1 MDRSPQRPA
10 WRSRA
15 VSLPIAL
22 CGLGLVLASALPAL
36 AQVELVA
43 STEPL
48 TAEEQRAKFHLP
60 PGFEIQLVAAEPE
73 IRKPINLAFDARG
86 RLYATESVE
95 YPFPAKDDAPH
106 RDVIKIF
113 DNLAPDGHA
122 QSITTFAEGL
132 NIPIGV
138 LPVNGGVLAYSIP
151 NISFFPDANG
161 DDRADERRPY
171 YGTFGFVD
179 THGMGSSFRRWIDG
193 WIYGCHG
200 FANNSEIVGADGKP
214 VVMHSGNTYRLR
226 ENGSHIEYFTHGQV
240 NPFGLA
246 FDPLGNLYSSD
257 CHTLPIYMLL
267 RGAWYPSF
275 GKPHDGM
282 GYGPE
287 MIGHLHNSTGIAG
300 VVYYAADH
308 FPAEYRDTV
317 FIGNP
322 VTGRVNRDQLEPH
335 GSTYKAVELQDFI
348 SCDDP
353 WFRPVDLQLG
363 PDGALYIADF
373 YNRIIGH
380 YEVPITHPGRD
391 RERGRIWR
399 VVYRGEQ
406 NDAPPARVMRNLK
419 EIATAEPLVALLAD
433 ENLTV
438 RTLATN
444 ELADRWTS
452 LAPADLLLQVVRES
466 KHAPQRAHA
475 LWLLERHGRLDD
487 ALVEKLAADEDRL
500 VRVHLVRAL
509 AERAEWSSSP
519 LDVRALVVAKLGD
532 PDPFV
537 RRVAADALGRH
548 PRGDQLQPLLALW
561 RATPGD
567 DTHLV
572 HVARMALR
580 DHLLVDDIYAEAER
594 LAAANEDDSRR
605 LADVSLGVHN
615 GRSAQ
620 FLAAHLQR
628 AKPTTAEVGLYL
640 HHAIR
645 FVAEDQ
651 LADAFA
657 LAGGFQDRSAA
668 EQFEI
673 VRAVQRASQERG
685 AQLPALVHDW
695 GVRLAS
701 DLYSTGE
708 HDRVRDCL
716 ELAREMRLAPSRDA
730 VLAVLAVSSPF
741 ADLRTTALDA
751 VVSIDPPSAVSVLAA
766 LLADPADGMEMRQRA
781 AEVLA
786 NLNSEEARAVLVAAL
801 ATAHE
806 RLAARIAAGL
816 ASSQPGAEALLA
828 AIAAGKASPR
838 VLRERDVDARLR
850 AAKIED
856 LDTKLAELTA
866 GLPADDERIV
876 QLIAA
881 RRAGF
886 EAMPG
891 DAERGRAVFTK
902 ICAACHRI
910 GGEGAKIGPELD
922 GIGQRGVERL
932 LEDVLDP
939 SRNVDQAFRSTQLAT
954 KGGQVISGL
963 ALREEGTV
971 LVLADSLGKEVR
983 VALDEIDQREVSKL
997 SPMPANVPDLVTEA
1011 EFYDL
1016 LSFLLANQQA
1026 VQAKVDTAG
1035 Q

>member
-1 MDRSPQRPA
+1 MLRLPYLAA
-10 WRSRA
+10 WKPRA
-15 VSLPIAL
+15 LHVVASLFAIAFL
-22 CGLGLVLASALPAL
+22 LASGRLTAAE
-36 AQVELVA
+36 VELVA

-48 TAEEQRAKFHLP
+48 TAEEQKAKFHLP

-73 IRKPINLAFDARG
+73 IRKPINLAFDSRG

-95 YPFPAKDDAPH
+95 YPFPAKEGAPH

-113 DNLAPDGHA
+113 DQLGADGRA
-122 QSITTFAEGL
+122 GSITTFAEEL

-138 LPVNGGVLAYSIP
+138 LPIKGGVLAYSIP

-200 FANNSEIVGADGKP
+200 FANNSEIAGADGKP

-226 ENGSHIEYFTHGQV
+226 EDGSHIEYVTHGQV

-257 CHTLPIYMLL
+257 CHTLPVYMLL

-275 GKPHDGM
+275 GKPHDGL
-282 GYGPE
+282 GFGPE

-308 FPAEYRDTV
+308 FPAEYRDTIL
-317 FIGNP
+317 IGNP
-322 VTGRVNRDQLEPH
+322 VTGRVNHDKLEQH
-335 GSTYKAVELQDFI
+335 GSTYKAVELPDFI

-353 WFRPVDLQLG
+353 WFRPVDLQQG

-399 VVYRGEQ
+399 VVYKGE
-406 NDAPPARVMRNLK
+406 NGDAPALRAMPNLK
-419 EIATAEPLVALLAD
+419 QIATSEPLVALLAD

-444 ELADRWTS
+444 ELADRWS
-452 LAPADLLLQVVRES
+452 ELAPADLVLKTVVES
-466 KHAPQRAHA
+466 KNAPQRAHA
-475 LWLLERHGRLDD
+475 MWLLERHGLLDD
-487 ALVEKLAADEDRL
+487 ALIERLAADEDRL

-509 AERAEWSSSP
+509 AERPEWTASP
-519 LDVRALVVAKLGD
+519 LDIRALVVANLNDG
-532 PDPFV
+532 DPFV

-548 PRGDQLQPLLALW
+548 PRADQLTPLLSLW

-572 HVARMALR
+572 HVVRMALR
-580 DHLLVDDIYAEAER
+580 DHLLAEGIYAEGEK
-594 LAAANEDDSRR
+594 LAAANPDDDAK
-605 LADVSLGVHN
+605 LADVSLGVHDE
-615 GRSAQ
+615 RSAA
-620 FLAAHLQR
+620 FLAGHLTR
-628 AKPTTAEVGLYL
+628 TTPTTAQVGLYL
-640 HHAIR
+640 HHVLR
-645 FVAEDQ
+645 FTAEAQ
-651 LADAFA
+651 LAEAFK
-657 LAGGFQDRSAA
+657 LAERYFERSPA

-673 VRAVQRASQERG
+673 VRAIQRATQERG
-685 AQLPALVHDW
+685 VELPASMNDW
-695 GVRLAS
+695 GVRLAGE
-701 DLYSTGE
+701 LYSTGE

-716 ELAREMRLAPSRDA
+716 DLAREMRLTSSRDA
-730 VLAVLAVSSPF
+730 VMAVLAVNSPF
-741 ADLRTTALDA
+741 GDLRPAAMDA
-751 VVSIDPPSAVSVLAA
+751 MVAIDAPGAVPVLAG
-766 LLADPADGMEMRQRA
+766 LVADPADAMELRQRA

-786 NLNSEEARAVLVAAL
+786 NLNTDEARAMLVAAL
-801 ATAHE
+801 ATAPE

-816 ASSQPGAEALLA
+816 AGSAAGAEALLA
-828 AIAAGKASPR
+828 AVTAGKASPR
-838 VLRERDVDARLR
+838 VLRERDVDARLH
-850 AAKIED
+850 AAKIEN
-856 LDTKLAELTA
+856 LDARLAELTA

-881 RRAGF
+881 RREGFDAAAG
-886 EAMPG
+886 
-891 DAERGRAVFTK
+891 DVERGRAVFTK
-902 ICAACHRI
+902 TCAACHRI
-910 GGEGAKIGPELD
+910 GGAGAKIGPELD

-939 SRNVDQAFRSTQLAT
+939 SRNVDQAFRSTQIAT
-954 KGGQVISGL
+954 TAGQVLSGL
-963 ALREEGTV
+963 VLREEGNV
-971 LVLADSLGKEVR
+971 LVMADNQGKEIR
-983 VALDEIDQREVSKL
+983 VPLEEIDQREVSKL

-1016 LSFLLANQQA
+1016 LSFLLSQRVAA
-1026 VQAKVDTAG
+1026 PAEATVK
-1035 Q
+1035 